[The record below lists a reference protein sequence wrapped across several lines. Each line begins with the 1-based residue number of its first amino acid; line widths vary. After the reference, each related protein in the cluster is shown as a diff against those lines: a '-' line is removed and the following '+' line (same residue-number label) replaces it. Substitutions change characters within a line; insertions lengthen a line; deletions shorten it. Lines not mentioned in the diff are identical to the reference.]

1 MESAK
6 NFAEGLGIKK
16 PWYISEVHLEGESE
30 KKTLHIYLAHTA
42 HALFNYEGK
51 QYPVYD
57 HQQRKWH
64 HLRFFQHECYIH
76 AGVPR
81 IKNSDG
87 KVKLVEVPW
96 AQPGSSFSLLFEYDV
111 LDLITEGMSMS
122 GVSRRLNIVD
132 KRIARIIRR
141 HVSHCLANQA
151 IEEVK
156 ELSVDETSRRKGHN
170 YFTIMSD
177 REAKKVVGVGIGK
190 DKEAFAHALVDLE
203 IRGGSRQS
211 VKSITMDMSRSYI
224 SAATEMINQADII
237 FDRFHIVKKLNE
249 AVDKIRRKE
258 QKEHDEL
265 KKTRYLWLKNNLNLN
280 EEQRIQINNLSEAY
294 PNIGKAYRLKELLK
308 SVLDQAYNSRLLK
321 PLNNWVKEAWESE
334 IEPIREFV
342 NMLKRHWYGIKT
354 YFKKVA
360 TNAFA
365 ERVNLKI
372 QEIKRIA
379 KGFTNPLNFIM
390 MIYFHLGGL
399 NFKTH

>member
-1 MESAK
+1 MESSK
-6 NFAEGLGIKK
+6 IFAEGLGIKK
-16 PWYISEVHLEGESE
+16 PWYISEVKLEGEFV
-30 KKTLHIYLAHTA
+30 KKTLHIYLSHEKRS
-42 HALFNYEGK
+42 LFVYEGK

-57 HQQRKWH
+57 HQPRKWH

-76 AGVPR
+76 ADVPR
-81 IKNSDG
+81 IKNDQG

-111 LDLITEGMSMS
+111 LDLISEGMSMS

-132 KRIARIIRR
+132 KRIARIIGR
-141 HVSHCLANQA
+141 HVSQCLSTQG
-151 IEEVK
+151 IEEVR

-190 DKEAFAHALVDLE
+190 DTEAFAHALVDLE
-203 IRGGSRQS
+203 IRGGSRES
-211 VKSITMDMSRSYI
+211 IKSITMDMSRSYI
-224 SAATEMINQADII
+224 SAATEMMNQADII

-265 KKTRYLWLKNNLNLN
+265 KKTRYMWLKNKQKLN
-280 EEQRIQINNLSEAY
+280 EEQRSRIEYLSEAY

-308 SVLDQAYNSRLLK
+308 TVLDQAYHSKLLK
-321 PLNNWVKEAWESE
+321 PLNDWMREAWKSE
-334 IEPIREFV
+334 IEPIQEFV

-354 YFKKVA
+354 FFKKVA

-379 KGFTNPLNFIM
+379 KGYSNPHNFIM